1 MRYRCFKRFDLN
13 NFQKDVSTSKLEIVE
28 IPLTSDRS
36 LKHFYEILNGTLN
49 KHAPIKGKNVV
60 LKRFSVSAVWYLDVR
75 EDIHE
80 RNKLKQEK
88 KMKDYK
94 KIRNQITSMLR
105 KKKRNFYN
113 DAIKPN
119 PTHVCLRYIVFLYF
133 IAVTNSFKYRQN
145 TCFRDIVSFFFCAVP
160 NRFKYRQ
167 KACFKDIVFIF
178 VIFSLKKLKFMTN
191 QLWNMFKPC

>member
-1 MRYRCFKRFDLN
+1 MIWRCIRGVCPQHFHEWSLPGVFTYTLGRSKLSKFNSHKLMRYRWFKRFDLN

-60 LKRFSVSAVWYLDVR
+60 LKRFSVSGVWYLDVR

-119 PTHVCLRYIVFLYF
+119 PTHVCMLKIHYF
-133 IAVTNSFKYRQN
+133 PLFYCSYK
-145 TCFRDIVSFFFCAVP
+145 
-160 NRFKYRQ
+160 
-167 KACFKDIVFIF
+167 
-178 VIFSLKKLKFMTN
+178 
-191 QLWNMFKPC
+191 